1 MQKNEEIIIDITD
14 ITDEGSGVG
23 RYEGMAVFVPMTA
36 VGDRVRAK
44 LLKVKKN
51 CAYARA
57 EEILISSP
65 DREENTCP
73 CFRQCG
79 GCVFR
84 HISYEAECRLKQ
96 KRVYEAVKRIGGV
109 DMPPEPIIP
118 SDSPDRYR
126 NKAQYPVAED
136 GSVGFYAF
144 HSHRIVKCGG
154 CALQPEIF
162 GKIAETFSGWA
173 AENKISVYDEEKHK
187 GLLRHLYI
195 RLAEKTGEIMV
206 CVVINGSSLPFW
218 DDLVSRLCALCGER
232 LKSVQININREKTNV
247 ILGKE
252 CKVIYGG
259 KYITDV
265 LCGVKVRLSPL
276 SFYQVN
282 RGTAEK
288 LYRKAAEYAEP
299 DGKAVL
305 DLYCGAGTIGLSMA
319 DRAEKIIGA
328 EIVPEAVYDARF
340 NAKLNGI
347 ENAEFICAD
356 AADAAAELAARGIQ
370 PSAVIVDPPR
380 KGCSSELIEIIAQ
393 KFRPERVVYVSCDP
407 ATLAR
412 DIKLFGERGY
422 RLNEY
427 TPVDMFPRTGHV
439 ETVVLLSKGEI
450 DSNKVRVEFS
460 LEDMDM
466 SGFQKGAT
474 YEQIK
479 AYVLEHSGLKVSSL
493 YISQVKR
500 KCGIIERDNYNK
512 PKSEDAK
519 QPQCPLEKELAIR
532 AALEHFGMI

>member
-51 CAYARA
+51 CAYAKA
-57 EEILISSP
+57 EEILTPSP
-65 DREENTCP
+65 DRAENTCP
-73 CFRQCG
+73 YFRQCG
-79 GCVFR
+79 GCVLR
-84 HISYEAECRLKQ
+84 HISYKAECRLKQ

-109 DMPPEPIIP
+109 DMPPKPIIP

-126 NKAQYPVAED
+126 NKAQYPVAQD

-144 HSHRIVKCGG
+144 RSHRIVKCGD

-173 AENKISVYDEEKHK
+173 AENKISVYSEEKHK

-206 CVVINGSSLPFW
+206 CIVINGGSLPAA
-218 DDLVSRLCALCGER
+218 DILVSRFSALCGER
-232 LKSVQININREKTNV
+232 LKSVQLNINREKTNV
-247 ILGKE
+247 ILGRE
-252 CKVIYGG
+252 CKVIYGE
-259 KYITDV
+259 KYITDF

-288 LYRKAAEYAEP
+288 LYKKAAEYAEP
-299 DGKAVL
+299 DGKVIL

-319 DRAEKIIGA
+319 QRAEKIVGA
-328 EIVPEAVYDARF
+328 EIVPEAVEDARF
-340 NAKLNGI
+340 NANLNGT

-356 AADAAAELAARGIQ
+356 AADAAAELVARGIQ
-370 PSAVIVDPPR
+370 PSVVIVDPPR
-380 KGCSSELIEIIAQ
+380 KGCSAELIDIIAQ
-393 KFRPERVVYVSCDP
+393 KFLPERVVYVSCDP

-412 DIKLFGERGY
+412 DIKLFGEKGY
-422 RLNEY
+422 RLLEY

-439 ETVVLLSKGEI
+439 ETVVLMSK
-450 DSNKVRVEFS
+450 
-460 LEDMDM
+460 
-466 SGFQKGAT
+466 
-474 YEQIK
+474 
-479 AYVLEHSGLKVSSL
+479 
-493 YISQVKR
+493 VK
-500 KCGIIERDNYNK
+500 E
-512 PKSEDAK
+512 
-519 QPQCPLEKELAIR
+519 
-532 AALEHFGMI
+532 

>member
-126 NKAQYPVAED
+126 NKAQYPVAQD

-162 GKIAETFSGWA
+162 GEIAEKFSGWA
-173 AENKISVYDEEKHK
+173 AENKISVYDEERHK

-206 CVVINGSSLPFW
+206 CVVINGGSLPFW

-288 LYRKAAEYAEP
+288 LYKKAAEYAEP
-299 DGKAVL
+299 DGKVIL

-328 EIVPEAVYDARF
+328 EIVPEAVEDARF
-340 NAKLNGI
+340 NAKLNGTG
-347 ENAEFICAD
+347 NAEFICAD
-356 AADAAAELAARGIQ
+356 AAAAAAELAARGIQ

-380 KGCSSELIEIIAQ
+380 KGCSAELIEIIAQ

-412 DIKLFGERGY
+412 DIKLFGEKGY

-439 ETVVLLSKGEI
+439 ETVALLLSSKI
-450 DSNKVRVEFS
+450 
-460 LEDMDM
+460 
-466 SGFQKGAT
+466 
-474 YEQIK
+474 
-479 AYVLEHSGLKVSSL
+479 
-493 YISQVKR
+493 
-500 KCGIIERDNYNK
+500 
-512 PKSEDAK
+512 
-519 QPQCPLEKELAIR
+519 
-532 AALEHFGMI
+532 